1 MPIVYLLAIS
11 FTGKQVALFKGDAM
25 NRWLPLVMLL
35 SPAVVAADCF
45 DMAGQ
50 AYRIDPD
57 LLRATAFRESSFNP
71 RALNVV
77 SDTKYAVGLM
87 QIHSQHF
94 AKLAQF
100 GITPTGL
107 YNDPCLNI
115 YTGAY
120 YMAHAIKR
128 MGYNWDAVGAYY
140 AGFSTSAKQAEK
152 RKWYAERV
160 KLTYDEIK
168 KSPKHQGPNDSK
180 GSKPD

>member
-1 MPIVYLLAIS
+1 MPIVHLLAIS
-11 FTGKQVALFKGDAM
+11 FTGKMVALFKGDAM

-35 SPAVVAADCF
+35 SPAVWLPLVMLLSPAVMAADCF

-100 GITPTGL
+100 
-107 YNDPCLNI
+107 
-115 YTGAY
+115 
-120 YMAHAIKR
+120 
-128 MGYNWDAVGAYY
+128 
-140 AGFSTSAKQAEK
+140 S
-152 RKWYAERV
+152 
-160 KLTYDEIK
+160 
-168 KSPKHQGPNDSK
+168 GPIQRPLFEYLH
-180 GSKPD
+180 GSLLHGTRH